1 MIIITQRQRRKE
13 IKVYNYELSNMWN
26 VAPSLELKFQGN
38 KLIKE
43 ARHNLKTKYLI
54 KRRKKMWERKQNP
67 NIS

>member
-1 MIIITQRQRRKE
+1 MIIITQKARK
-13 IKVYNYELSNMWN
+13 KLKYNYELSNMWN

-54 KRRKKMWERKQNP
+54 KKKEENVREKETKP
-67 NIS
+67 